1 MARARRKKVFLG
13 KKGMFHLLFQK
24 DKILEITYSVIIC
37 MLVAIAACSFG
48 TDSYQYY
55 RCSAKSIIDG
65 SFVLKYLVKKREF
78 IIGHISPSKTTCLS
92 LNVRTEALGLFSCS
106 KGVYIQ
112 YLTPPSLLSMEANHS
127 SFQINMRGVEVLF
140 FGHR

>member
-1 MARARRKKVFLG
+1 
-13 KKGMFHLLFQK
+13 MFHLLFQDRNVILQK

-48 TDSYQYY
+48 TDSFPYC

-92 LNVRTEALGLFSCS
+92 LNGRTEALG
-106 KGVYIQ
+106 
-112 YLTPPSLLSMEANHS
+112 
-127 SFQINMRGVEVLF
+127 
-140 FGHR
+140 